1 MGAMEPGPAKRTRA
15 SMKLNQGL
23 SGLSIGKT
31 ASSKRQKL
39 EEPQRPASHEDPYGA
54 EVLATMQGREL
65 AHARPTLLLD
75 KSSADQR
82 ATVLRK
88 LPS

>member
-1 MGAMEPGPAKRTRA
+1 
-15 SMKLNQGL
+15 MKLNQGL

-31 ASSKRQKL
+31 VSSKRQKL
-39 EEPQRPASHEDPYGA
+39 EDAALRPASREDPYGA

>member
-1 MGAMEPGPAKRTRA
+1 
-15 SMKLNQGL
+15 MKLNHGL

-65 AHARPTLLLD
+65 AHARPTLLD

-82 ATVLRK
+82 ADVLRK

>member
-15 SMKLNQGL
+15 SMKLNHGL

-31 ASSKRQKL
+31 VSSKRQKL
-39 EEPQRPASHEDPYGA
+39 EDAALRPASREDPYGA

-65 AHARPTLLLD
+65 AHARPTLLD

-82 ATVLRK
+82 ADVLRK